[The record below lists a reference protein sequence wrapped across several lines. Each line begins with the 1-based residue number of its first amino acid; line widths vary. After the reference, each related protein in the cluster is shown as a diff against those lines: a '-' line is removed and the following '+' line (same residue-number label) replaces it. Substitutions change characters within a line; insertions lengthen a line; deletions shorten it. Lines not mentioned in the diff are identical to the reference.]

1 MVEANQGYE
10 RAKRGKMIRIFLGM
24 WDCNGRYV
32 WGEILCRGLVFH
44 TERHPELE
52 RADAKSNLDSLQE
65 RVIL

>member
-1 MVEANQGYE
+1 
-10 RAKRGKMIRIFLGM
+10 MIRIFLGM

-32 WGEILCRGLVFH
+32 WGELLCRGLVFH